1 MKVIF
6 FERKPSIYWLFEV
19 IKMHIAQDQFVN
31 SLIIVSMSAL
41 MALK

>member
-19 IKMHIAQDQFVN
+19 NKSTEFFFNDYFLFI
-31 SLIIVSMSAL
+31 
-41 MALK
+41 LKFF